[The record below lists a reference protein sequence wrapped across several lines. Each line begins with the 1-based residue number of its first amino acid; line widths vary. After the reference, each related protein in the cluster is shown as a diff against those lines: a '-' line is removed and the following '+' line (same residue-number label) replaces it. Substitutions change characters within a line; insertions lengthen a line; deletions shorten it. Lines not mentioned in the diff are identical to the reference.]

1 MIKRTPQL
9 PNSDLFIS
17 FRYPFWY
24 PRFVGRFST
33 LALKLVR
40 PAALSW
46 TRCRWAISGRECK
59 KARRSQSSVRA
70 AGKSFFPQLLNRL
83 DEPTGGNLEP
93 TRLRPWKLRPMTKRD
108 LRKSPHASWYAQ
120 IAGPGFDTK
129 CAVVAG
135 RGQPGGY
142 DFETRAIE
150 G

>member
-40 PAALSW
+40 PAAFVDKVPVSNIGARVQKAEAL
-46 TRCRWAISGRECK
+46 AVVGPSGG
-59 KARRSQSSVRA
+59 QIIFPA
-70 AGKSFFPQLLNRL
+70 ALNRL

-93 TRLRPWKLRPMTKRD
+93 TRLRP
-108 LRKSPHASWYAQ
+108 
-120 IAGPGFDTK
+120 
-129 CAVVAG
+129 
-135 RGQPGGY
+135 
-142 DFETRAIE
+142 
-150 G
+150 